1 MEGGSKKERIEA
13 KFQGVCP
20 AGRRILILLSQ
31 RMGRG
36 GGGEQR
42 DFTASQE
49 EAPQGRRPL
58 KAQQQEWKGS
68 TGCLSQAG
76 SELGAR
82 LARTL
87 GVRGG

>member
-1 MEGGSKKERIEA
+1 M
-13 KFQGVCP
+13 P
-20 AGRRILILLSQ
+20 GRAEDSHSLESAD
-31 RMGRG
+31 GAG